1 MTDKAIREQLQKMR
15 HEMIFSQLDDQD
27 IENISSFFELITY
40 PAHAI
45 IFKEGELGDF
55 IGFVV
60 AGKLEVKKQTEFKGN
75 QLIIAILGTGA
86 LVGELS
92 IFDQHKRSATVE
104 AVEDTVML
112 ILRNESLEKLM
123 LQHPFPAI
131 KILKNLIRILSLRL
145 RKATERLTT
154 IF

>member
-1 MTDKAIREQLQKMR
+1 MKNNTIKVHLDKLRS
-15 HEMIFSQLDDQD
+15 EMIFS
-27 IENISSFFELITY
+27 FFEEDDAEKVIPFFDIVDY
-40 PAHAI
+40 PVGAV
-45 IFKEGELGDF
+45 IFKEGDPGDF

-60 AGKLEVKKQTEFKGN
+60 SGKLEVKKQTEFKGN
-75 QLIIAILGTGA
+75 QLIIALLSSGA

-104 AVEDTVML
+104 AVEDTIML
-112 ILRNESLEKLM
+112 ILRNTSLDALLQKHPYTGNKL
-123 LQHPFPAI
+123 
-131 KILKNLIRILSLRL
+131 LKGLIRILALRL

>member
-1 MTDKAIREQLQKMR
+1 MKNDTIKEQLNKLR
-15 HEMIFSQLDDQD
+15 TEMIFSFIEDDD
-27 IENISSFFELITY
+27 AEKVIPFFDLVDY
-40 PAHAI
+40 PAGAV
-45 IFKEGELGDF
+45 IFKEGDSGDF

-60 AGKLEVKKQTEFKGN
+60 SGKLEVKKQTEFKGN
-75 QLIIAILGTGA
+75 QLIIALLSSGA

-104 AVEDTVML
+104 AVEDTTML
-112 ILRNESLEKLM
+112 ILRNKSLDSLIQ
-123 LQHPFPAI
+123 QHPYTGI
-131 KILKNLIRILSLRL
+131 KLLKGLIRILALRV

>member
-1 MTDKAIREQLQKMR
+1 MKNDSVKEHLDKLRS
-15 HEMIFSQLDDQD
+15 EMIFSFIDDEDVQK
-27 IENISSFFELITY
+27 IVPFFELVNY
-40 PAHAI
+40 PVKSLV
-45 IFKEGELGDF
+45 FKEGDLGDF

-60 AGKLEVKKQTEFKGN
+60 SGKLEVKKQTEFKGN
-75 QLIIAILGTGA
+75 QLIIALLSSGA

-104 AVEDTVML
+104 AIENTTML
-112 ILRNESLEKLM
+112 ILRNKSLEAL
-123 LQHPFPAI
+123 LQQHPYTGT
-131 KILKNLIRILSLRL
+131 KLLKGLIRILALRL

>member
-1 MTDKAIREQLQKMR
+1 MKNNIIKEHLDKLRS
-15 HEMIFSQLDDQD
+15 EMIFSFIEDDD
-27 IENISSFFELITY
+27 AEKVIPFFDSVDY
-40 PAHAI
+40 PVGAV
-45 IFKEGELGDF
+45 IFKEGEAGDF

-60 AGKLEVKKQTEFKGN
+60 SGKLEVKKQTEFKGN
-75 QLIIAILGTGA
+75 QLIIALLSSGA

-104 AVEDTVML
+104 AVEDTTML
-112 ILRNESLEKLM
+112 ILRNKALDALIQ
-123 LQHPFPAI
+123 QHPYTGI
-131 KILKNLIRILSLRL
+131 KLLKGLIRILSLRL

>member
-1 MTDKAIREQLQKMR
+1 MTNNTIKEHLDKLRS
-15 HEMIFSQLDDQD
+15 EMIFSFIEDDD
-27 IENISSFFELITY
+27 AEKIIPFFDLVDY
-40 PAHAI
+40 PAKSVV
-45 IFKEGELGDF
+45 FKEGDPGDF

-60 AGKLEVKKQTEFKGN
+60 SGKLEVKKQTEFKGN
-75 QLIIAILGTGA
+75 QLIIALLSSGA

-104 AVEDTVML
+104 AVEDTTML
-112 ILRNESLEKLM
+112 ILRNKALDALIQ
-123 LQHPFPAI
+123 QHPYTGI
-131 KILKNLIRILSLRL
+131 KLLKGLIRILSLRL

>member
-1 MTDKAIREQLQKMR
+1 MKNNIIKEHLDKLRS
-15 HEMIFSQLDDQD
+15 EMIFSFIEDDD
-27 IENISSFFELITY
+27 AEKVIPFFDSIDY
-40 PAHAI
+40 PVGAV
-45 IFKEGELGDF
+45 IFKEGDSGDF

-60 AGKLEVKKQTEFKGN
+60 SGKLEVKKQTEFKGN
-75 QLIIAILGTGA
+75 QLIIALLSSGA

-104 AVEDTVML
+104 AVEDTTML
-112 ILRNESLEKLM
+112 ILRNKALDALIQ
-123 LQHPFPAI
+123 QHPYTGI
-131 KILKNLIRILSLRL
+131 KLLKGLIRILSLRL

>member
-1 MTDKAIREQLQKMR
+1 MKNNIIKEHLDILRS
-15 HEMIFSQLDDQD
+15 EMIFSFIEDDD
-27 IENISSFFELITY
+27 AEKVIPFFDSVDY
-40 PAHAI
+40 PVGAV
-45 IFKEGELGDF
+45 IFKEGEAGDF

-60 AGKLEVKKQTEFKGN
+60 SGKLEVKKQTEFKGN
-75 QLIIAILGTGA
+75 QLIIALLSSGA

-104 AVEDTVML
+104 AVEDTTML
-112 ILRNESLEKLM
+112 ILRNKALDALIQ
-123 LQHPFPAI
+123 QHPYTGI
-131 KILKNLIRILSLRL
+131 KLLKGLIRILSLRL

>member
-1 MTDKAIREQLQKMR
+1 MKNTTIKEHLNKLRS
-15 HEMIFSQLDDQD
+15 EMIFSFIEDDDVEKVIPFFD
-27 IENISSFFELITY
+27 IVDY
-40 PAHAI
+40 PVGSV
-45 IFKEGELGDF
+45 IFKEGDPGDF

-60 AGKLEVKKQTEFKGN
+60 SGKLEVKKQTEFKGN
-75 QLIIAILGTGA
+75 QLIIALLSSGA

-104 AVEDTVML
+104 AVENTVML
-112 ILRNESLEKLM
+112 ILRNKSLEALIQ
-123 LQHPFPAI
+123 QHPYTGI
-131 KILKNLIRILSLRL
+131 KLLKGLIRILALRL

>member
-1 MTDKAIREQLQKMR
+1 MKNNIIKEHLDKLRS
-15 HEMIFSQLDDQD
+15 EMIFSF
-27 IENISSFFELITY
+27 IEDEDAEKVIPFFESVDY
-40 PAHAI
+40 PVGAV
-45 IFKEGELGDF
+45 IFKEGDAGDF

-60 AGKLEVKKQTEFKGN
+60 SGKLEVKKQTEFKGN
-75 QLIIAILGTGA
+75 QLIIALLSSGA

-104 AVEDTVML
+104 AVEDTTML
-112 ILRNESLEKLM
+112 ILRSKSLEALIQ
-123 LQHPFPAI
+123 QHPYTGI
-131 KILKNLIRILSLRL
+131 KLLKGLIRILSLRL